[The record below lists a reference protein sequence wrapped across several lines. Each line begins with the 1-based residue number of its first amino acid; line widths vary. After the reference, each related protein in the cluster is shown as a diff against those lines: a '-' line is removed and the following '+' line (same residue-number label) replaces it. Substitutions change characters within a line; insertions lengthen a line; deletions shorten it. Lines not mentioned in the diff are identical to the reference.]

1 MIMGTSV
8 FLGIIFFSLS
18 WALIPIRR
26 IIIIRSPLLAPVS
39 IYFLPS
45 QTCNKQSDQL
55 MRCKFSLMILMKLI
69 RKCLLRF
76 FSFSSFYYFRVL
88 QAMKHSTLTWTTRMQ
103 GKRKQGRG
111 NLDAREMTR
120 RQKEFQEKLRQ
131 RAEEAE
137 RQAGQEKERRQAR
150 DEYQQ
155 QRQCN
160 EK

>member
-18 WALIPIRR
+18 GALIPIRK
-26 IIIIRSPLLAPVS
+26 IIIIRSSLLAPVS

-45 QTCNKQSDQL
+45 QTCNKQSDRL

-76 FSFSSFYYFRVL
+76 FSFSLFFL
-88 QAMKHSTLTWTTRMQ
+88 FQ
-103 GKRKQGRG
+103 GTSSHETQYTYVDHT
-111 NLDAREMTR
+111 DARKEEAR
-120 RQKEFQEKLRQ
+120 QRELRRLENDQRQKEFQEKLRQ

-137 RQAGQEKERRQAR
+137 RQAGQEKERRRAR
-150 DEYQQ
+150 AEYQQ
-155 QRQCN
+155 QRQRN